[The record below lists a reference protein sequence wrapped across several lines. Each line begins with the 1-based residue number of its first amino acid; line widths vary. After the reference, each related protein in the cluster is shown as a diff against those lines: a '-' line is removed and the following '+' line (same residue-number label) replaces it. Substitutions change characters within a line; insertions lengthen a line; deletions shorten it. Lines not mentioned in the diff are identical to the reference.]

1 MTSLFIGLGLYLVLM
16 LAIGAITWS
25 MNHSTTDYYLGGR
38 RLGPWLTAFS
48 ERTSGESA
56 WLLLGLP
63 GAALAVGLIEVWT
76 AVGCVAGIMFSWYVI
91 AEKLRIDTERCNAIT
106 LPEYLA
112 QRFGNHARP
121 IRSIAMLI
129 IVFFF
134 TFYLSAQM
142 NGAGKVLNV
151 TFGIPNFWGI
161 VIGAAVLVLYT
172 MMGGFL
178 AVVWTDLVQAIL
190 MITTLVVLPI
200 VALFEISAQG
210 LSLGDALANAGTVA
224 SLTGGKTGWAGA
236 AAIIGG
242 LSWGLGYMGQ
252 PHLLTKFMAIRSPQE
267 ITMGRHIAFAWAVPA
282 FAGAMLI
289 GLAALA
295 LHNGAGF
302 YGDRERVMPALA
314 TELFPGWFAGI
325 LISGAIAAMMSTA
338 DSQLLVI
345 SSAVIED
352 FYRKTLKRE
361 LSDRAMVAFSRLIT
375 LAVGVAGMVLAL
387 TSDKLIF
394 AMVSYAWSGLGS
406 SFGPAILLTLLWKR
420 TTGPAVIAG
429 MLTGALTTV
438 IWSSIPVLDA
448 AVTARLVSF
457 VLALI
462 AVVGISFRSSQK
474 QV

>member
-1 MTSLFIGLGLYLVLM
+1 
-16 LAIGAITWS
+16 
-25 MNHSTTDYYLGGR
+25 
-38 RLGPWLTAFS
+38 
-48 ERTSGESA
+48 
-56 WLLLGLP
+56 
-63 GAALAVGLIEVWT
+63 
-76 AVGCVAGIMFSWYVI
+76 
-91 AEKLRIDTERCNAIT
+91 
-106 LPEYLA
+106 
-112 QRFGNHARP
+112 
-121 IRSIAMLI
+121 MLI

-457 VLALI
+457 VRALI
-462 AVVGISFRSSQK
+462 AVVGFALRSSEI